1 MDIHILAKN
10 QIEAKIVAK
19 RFEIQKVQAE
29 LSMGLTP
36 GITISETKALVDALK
51 NDLRILE
58 YIELKINY
66 DNKRG

>member
-36 GITISETKALVDALK
+36 GITISETKALVDGLK
-51 NDLRILE
+51 NDLMILE
-58 YIELKINY
+58 YIELKIN
-66 DNKRG
+66 KL

>member
-19 RFEIQKVQAE
+19 RFEIQKLKAE

-36 GITISETKALVDALK
+36 GITISETKELLDALK

-58 YIELKINY
+58 YIEIKIN
-66 DNKRG
+66 NL

>member
-1 MDIHILAKN
+1 MIDIHTLAKN

-19 RFEIQKVQAE
+19 RFKIQKVQAE

-36 GITISETKALVDALK
+36 GITISETKELLDALK

-58 YIELKINY
+58 YIELKIN
-66 DNKRG
+66 NL

>member
-19 RFEIQKVQAE
+19 RFKIQKVQAE

-36 GITISETKALVDALK
+36 GITISETKSLVDALK

-58 YIELKINY
+58 YIEIKINY